1 MVDRSKNRSDRYQS
15 LFAEL
20 PYSNEMMAEFA
31 EREGIMTRN
40 DPELRERYL
49 DAKERLNEMM
59 AEFAEREGI
68 MTRNDPELRE
78 RYLDAKERLRLA
90 FWRLVDEQLTARQRE
105 VMKLYC
111 AGFTQIE
118 IARKLNVNQSSITK
132 SINGNCDY
140 RNGKRIYGGA
150 KKKLRRLADKDP
162 EIQEILKE
170 LAEINAE
177 YDYW

>member
-20 PYSNEMMAEFA
+20 PYSAEMMAEFA
-31 EREGIMTRN
+31 EQEGIISRN

-49 DAKERLNEMM
+49 EAK
-59 AEFAEREGI
+59 
-68 MTRNDPELRE
+68 D
-78 RYLDAKERLRLA
+78 RLRIA
-90 FWRLVDEQLTARQRE
+90 FWRLVDEQLTERQRE

-111 AGFTQIE
+111 ECFTQIE
-118 IARKLNVNQSSITK
+118 IARKLNVNQSSVTK

-150 KKKLRRLADKDP
+150 KKKLRRLAEKDE
-162 EIQEILKE
+162 EIKGILKE
-170 LAEINAE
+170 LMEINAE
-177 YDYW
+177 YDSY